1 MAIISKRSE
10 LLRSLRRTTQF
21 KYAVI
26 YVLITAV
33 ALIGLNLSTNSTMR
47 QLMYQNKY
55 SSVFGRAQIV
65 ASSFTGSE
73 ILTRESVGQVMSLL
87 EDVES
92 TRVLITDNEGICLYD
107 NSTRYNAVGS
117 VVLFPEIVSALSG
130 NDVFYSF
137 FQRSVLESHAAI
149 PIMSLNNPIGAVYL
163 MEYDTT
169 QSVLVSALRS
179 NLVSISLVL
188 EALIIVFSVLFSIA
202 VTRRIH
208 KIMSSMAQV
217 QDGDYSHEIDMRGN
231 DELTDLSSEFNKLTR
246 RLQEGEQVRRQFVSD
261 ASHELKTPLASIKLL
276 SDSILQNEMP
286 MQTIREF
293 VLDIG
298 NEADRLTR
306 LSQKLL
312 SLSKLDSN
320 VDEAFVVVD
329 AADIAWKVC
338 RMLQPQASLKHIT
351 VVPEMQPE
359 SYMMNQEDSLYQ
371 IIFNLTE
378 NAIKYNVEEG
388 SVFLTVKRDEEF
400 VTIEVGDTGV
410 GIPEKEMDHVFDRF
424 YRVDKARSRAMGG
437 SGLGLS
443 IVHDLVEHNDGTISV
458 RAREGGGTVF
468 TVQFAYVHALD
479 EEDLQ

>member
-65 ASSFTGSE
+65 ASSFAGSE

-149 PIMSLNNPIGAVYL
+149 PIMSLNNPMGAVYL

-179 NLVSISLVL
+179 NLISISLIL
-188 EALIIVFSVLFSIA
+188 EALIIVFSVLHCCDTS
-202 VTRRIH
+202 
-208 KIMSSMAQV
+208 
-217 QDGDYSHEIDMRGN
+217 YS
-231 DELTDLSSEFNKLTR
+231 
-246 RLQEGEQVRRQFVSD
+246 
-261 ASHELKTPLASIKLL
+261 
-276 SDSILQNEMP
+276 
-286 MQTIREF
+286 
-293 VLDIG
+293 
-298 NEADRLTR
+298 
-306 LSQKLL
+306 
-312 SLSKLDSN
+312 
-320 VDEAFVVVD
+320 
-329 AADIAWKVC
+329 
-338 RMLQPQASLKHIT
+338 
-351 VVPEMQPE
+351 
-359 SYMMNQEDSLYQ
+359 
-371 IIFNLTE
+371 
-378 NAIKYNVEEG
+378 
-388 SVFLTVKRDEEF
+388 
-400 VTIEVGDTGV
+400 
-410 GIPEKEMDHVFDRF
+410 
-424 YRVDKARSRAMGG
+424 
-437 SGLGLS
+437 
-443 IVHDLVEHNDGTISV
+443 
-458 RAREGGGTVF
+458 
-468 TVQFAYVHALD
+468 
-479 EEDLQ
+479 